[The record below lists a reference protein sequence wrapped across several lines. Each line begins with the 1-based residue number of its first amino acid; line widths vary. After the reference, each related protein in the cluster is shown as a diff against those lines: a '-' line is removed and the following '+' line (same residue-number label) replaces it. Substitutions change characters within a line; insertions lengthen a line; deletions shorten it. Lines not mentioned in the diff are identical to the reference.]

1 MASATRSDV
10 WSAMGGVLRRQASG
24 PPLVRR
30 PRTGPL
36 ELSCAQERLWSLA
49 QSEPGTACYNV
60 PLAWRIDGSLD
71 LEALRRSLN
80 AIIRRHEIL
89 RTIFPNVDGRPAA
102 IVREDFELEV
112 GFHDLRAQPQG
123 AADRARELL
132 RRPFE
137 LERIPPVR
145 AEVVCTGEQQYLLL
159 FAVHQIVFDGGS
171 MRVFSR
177 ELAELYRAFTAGRE
191 PRLPELPLQYSD
203 IGPWQAEMLQSEALA
218 EPLAYWQSKLDR
230 PYTPLALPVDRAPA
244 AAAGTAPAARFPFTI
259 ERELTAQ
266 LAAMAG
272 KARSSLFAVL
282 LAGLNALLCRYTGQ
296 EDVIIF
302 ASLAARTRP
311 ELRDLIGLIANV
323 LPLRTDLAGDPS
335 FTEILERSRET
346 LLGGLAHQDLP
357 FEKIMESLHTASGWP
372 HQVMAIHQRAPL
384 PVWEASGATFTP
396 CEEIDNGETKF
407 ALLFEFTESKDGTH
421 VSLKYR
427 TDLFDPP
434 TIGRLA
440 ADYEALLR
448 TAAGNPGICLSQLP
462 PAQPPKPRAESLAVP
477 ASQRAEFAAPRDEL
491 ERELTRIW
499 EKVIGRSPIGIHDDF
514 FQLGGTSL
522 MAARVFAHI
531 RHATGRTLR
540 LAALLEAPT
549 IAQLAEKLR
558 APLACSGSSLVLLRQ
573 EASGSPLF
581 VVPGVGGRV
590 LELVPLASHL
600 QGQPVYGFEATE
612 LDEAN
617 AGTVRIE
624 DLAQQYAAEL
634 RSVQPYGPYYLG
646 GVCFGAFVAFE
657 IARQLTEAGESVAL
671 LALLDPP
678 PPLSAALP
686 WRARV
691 GIVRRHLE
699 RRLRAGLPE
708 ACRWMLSLAGSQLR
722 SGAHAL
728 LRILYRLMHD
738 VIHALPGAPERVLAR
753 PEMNE
758 LRLKM
763 HKASR
768 ARALNRYVP
777 RPYPGDLLLIQ
788 TEQNGLMANLTAE
801 YGWRALARGTTEV
814 HIVPASH
821 DDFVRESRVQF
832 TADHLRDYLS
842 KRRTAVC

>member
-1 MASATRSDV
+1 
-10 WSAMGGVLRRQASG
+10 MGGVLRRQASG
-24 PPLVRR
+24 PPLVRH

-36 ELSCAQERLWSLA
+36 ELSCAQERLWSLV

-60 PLAWRIDGSLD
+60 PLAWRIHGSLD
-71 LEALRRSLN
+71 MEALRRSLN
-80 AIIRRHEIL
+80 AIIRRHETL
-89 RTIFPNVDGRPAA
+89 RTIFPAVNGRPAA
-102 IVREDFELEV
+102 VVREDFELEV
-112 GFHDLRAQPQG
+112 GFQDLRSQPQ
-123 AADRARELL
+123 AAVDRARELL
-132 RRPFE
+132 RRPFD
-137 LERIPPVR
+137 LEREPLVR
-145 AEVVCTGEQQYLLL
+145 AEVIRTGEQHYLFL

-177 ELAELYRAFTAGRE
+177 ELAELYRAFTDGRE
-191 PRLPELPLQYSD
+191 PHLPELPIQYAD
-203 IGPWQAEMLQSEALA
+203 IGPWQAEMLQGEALA
-218 EPLAYWQSKLDR
+218 EPLAYWRSKLDR

-259 ERELTAQ
+259 DRELTAR
-266 LAAMAG
+266 LAAMARET
-272 KARSSLFAVL
+272 RSSLFAVL

-296 EDVIIF
+296 DDVIIF
-302 ASLAARTRP
+302 ASLAGRTRP

-335 FTEILERSRET
+335 FASILERSRET

-357 FEKIMESLHTASGWP
+357 FEKIMESLHPASGWQ

-384 PVWEASGATFTP
+384 PVWEAPGATFTP
-396 CEEIDNGETKF
+396 SEEIDNGETKF
-407 ALLFEFTESKDGTH
+407 ALLFEFTESKNGAH

-427 TDLFDPP
+427 ADVFDPP

-448 TAAGNPGICLSQLP
+448 AAAGQPGLPLSQLP
-462 PAQPPKPRAESLAVP
+462 PAQLPKPRAAGLSP
-477 ASQRAEFAAPRDEL
+477 SASQRPEFAAPRDEL
-491 ERELTRIW
+491 ERELARIW
-499 EKVIGRSPIGIHDDF
+499 EKIFGRSPIGIHDDF

-558 APLACSGSSLVLLRQ
+558 APLACSGSPLVLLRQ
-573 EASGSPLF
+573 DHSGSPLF

-590 LELVPLASHL
+590 LELVPLASRL
-600 QGQPVYGFEATE
+600 PGQPVYGFEATE

-617 AGTVRIE
+617 AGTARIE
-624 DLAQQYAAEL
+624 DLARQYAAEL
-634 RSVQPYGPYYLG
+634 RSVQPRGPYYLG

-657 IARQLTEAGESVAL
+657 IARQLTEAGDSVAL

-686 WRARV
+686 WRARS

-699 RRLRAGLPE
+699 RLWRVGLPGT
-708 ACRWMLSLAGSQLR
+708 CRYVLSLAGSQLR

-728 LRILYRLMHD
+728 LRLLHRLMHD
-738 VIHALPGAPERVLAR
+738 IIHALPGAPERILAR

-758 LRLKM
+758 LRLKLD
-763 HKASR
+763 KAAR
-768 ARALNRYVP
+768 ARALNHYVP

-788 TEQNGLMANLTAE
+788 TERNGMMANLTAE
-801 YGWRALARGTTEV
+801 YGWRALARGATEV
-814 HIVPASH
+814 HVVPASH

-842 KRRTAVC
+842 RRRTAVC